1 MIMFFSKKLNVLG
14 IGVEEL
20 KDDEI
25 YLCLLKDKKRRIVD
39 DDPIEI
45 VGKELKILAEMKGQR
60 YGMIRYSNE
69 YFYEV
74 IGIKEEAPI

>member
-1 MIMFFSKKLNVLG
+1 MTTQS
-14 IGVEEL
+14 
-20 KDDEI
+20 
-25 YLCLLKDKKRRIVD
+25 
-39 DDPIEI
+39 EI

>member
-60 YGMIRYSNE
+60 YGMIRYINE

>member
-1 MIMFFSKKLNVLG
+1 MVMFFSKKLNVLG

>member
-1 MIMFFSKKLNVLG
+1 MVMFFSKKLNVLG

-25 YLCLLKDKKRRIVD
+25 YLCLLKDKKRRIID

>member
-1 MIMFFSKKLNVLG
+1 MFFSKKLNVLD

-25 YLCLLKDKKRRIVD
+25 YLCLLKDKKRRIID

>member
-1 MIMFFSKKLNVLG
+1 MFFSKKLNVLG
-14 IGVEEL
+14 IRVEEL